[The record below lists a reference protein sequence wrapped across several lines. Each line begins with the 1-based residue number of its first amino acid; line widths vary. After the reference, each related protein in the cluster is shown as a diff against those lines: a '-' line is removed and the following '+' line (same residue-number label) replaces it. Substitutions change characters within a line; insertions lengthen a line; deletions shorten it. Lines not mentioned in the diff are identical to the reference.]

1 MTMPTLD
8 AKSLLA
14 DPAPIWFDDL
24 APGHAPAPDDAGDT
38 VPGGFYA
45 DPLQAALAQVDAARQ
60 RPALA
65 NDDRQ
70 RLALADDARQ
80 RPALAVVPPPAADP
94 LAMALPWLVRHL
106 GVAAAV
112 EAAVGPV
119 HEDRPLPSDDVLP
132 ALRSIGFDAHLQ
144 RRSLA
149 SLTAADLPTVLLL
162 NSGDACVLTAR
173 WQDAQGQAQCSV
185 VLPGPQPDEF
195 DTAEAE
201 IEPEYSGVALL
212 VNPPRP
218 PFASA
223 LARARAGAGGGAG
236 AASAAAAAPAAGA
249 AIAPPMADALVALA
263 AAVQQAQQAQRARR
277 PLPGAAPAAAPRVRT
292 EPPLGNAD
300 AGARARHRREPTLSG
315 VSDLPQADIRSHSD
329 AGADTDH
336 PAADA
341 ALLNLRFLQAERQ
354 PGTRPGQSLRRIGQ
368 ASRAWIA
375 GSALA
380 WSAALS
386 SQVSRCG
393 WAGLRCAGQAG
404 RAVARL
410 GPAVRLHVGR
420 CGRLALRAGQRAVQ
434 AAGQG
439 ASWLF
444 KHMAFRLRRPQ
455 PVRPAAPAAA
465 EPQAWAD
472 DLALAWQQAE
482 HAEHAERAE
491 RAELAEQAALTPPI
505 TCVAA
510 AQPPSLPAQP
520 ARPPAYRSLR
530 DPALATAL
538 QACRGAARGLARAAT
553 GHRWS
558 GLPGLAASSALCLL
572 VGAPQAW
579 AGMVSGSSLQALQVA
594 PTLLRS
600 AFAADLNQAARA
612 VAGQALAQVQAA
624 KDRMDCEAGQ
634 PTAQAGAAAP
644 AAAFAAAPAAALA
657 DASAAA
663 AALTLALPPV
673 ATPQAAPSTGPR
685 SRHRSLPRRARHACR

>member
-1 MTMPTLD
+1 MTMPMLD

-60 RPALA
+60 RP
-65 NDDRQ
+65 
-70 RLALADDARQ
+70 ALADDARQ

-173 WQDAQGQAQCSV
+173 WQDAQGQALCSV

-223 LARARAGAGGGAG
+223 LALARSRAGAAAGAS
-236 AASAAAAAPAAGA
+236 AASAVAVAVPAAATSL
-249 AIAPPMADALVALA
+249 APPTADALVALA
-263 AAVQQAQQAQRARR
+263 AAVQRAQRARQ
-277 PLPGAAPAAAPRVRT
+277 PSPGAAPAAAPRARQ
-292 EPPLGNAD
+292 EPPLGD
-300 AGARARHRREPTLSG
+300 AGAAAGASRRREPTLSG
-315 VSDLPQADIRSHSD
+315 LSDQPGIDIRIDSFADLRSDIGIAADIDRN
-329 AGADTDH
+329 
-336 PAADA
+336 AADA

-354 PGTRPGQSLRRIGQ
+354 RGIRPGQALRRMGQ
-368 ASRAWIA
+368 AARARIA
-375 GSALA
+375 GSAV
-380 WSAALS
+380 ALS
-386 SQVSRCG
+386 SNLS
-393 WAGLRCAGQAG
+393 AGLCQSRQTA
-404 RAVARL
+404 RALARL
-410 GPAVRLHVGR
+410 VPAARLQLGR
-420 CGRLALRAGQRAVQ
+420 CGRQALRVWQCAAQ

-439 ASWLF
+439 AGWLF
-444 KHMAFRLRRPQ
+444 RHAAFRLRRPQ
-455 PVRPAAPAAA
+455 PVRPAASAAA
-465 EPQAWAD
+465 VSQAWAD

-482 HAEHAERAE
+482 QVEQAEHAEPAE
-491 RAELAEQAALTPPI
+491 HAALAPVSTTP
-505 TCVAA
+505 AA
-510 AQPPSLPAQP
+510 AQRPALPAQP
-520 ARPPAYRSLR
+520 ALPPAQRRLR

-538 QACRGAARGLARAAT
+538 QACQGAARGLARAAT

-612 VAGQALAQVQAA
+612 ITEQALARVQAA
-624 KDRMDCEAGQ
+624 KGRMDCEAGQ
-634 PTAQAGAAAP
+634 ATAQAGAAAP
-644 AAAFAAAPAAALA
+644 PAV
-657 DASAAA
+657 
-663 AALTLALPPV
+663 AALTLGLPPV
-673 ATPQAAPSTGPR
+673 ATPQAAPSNRPR